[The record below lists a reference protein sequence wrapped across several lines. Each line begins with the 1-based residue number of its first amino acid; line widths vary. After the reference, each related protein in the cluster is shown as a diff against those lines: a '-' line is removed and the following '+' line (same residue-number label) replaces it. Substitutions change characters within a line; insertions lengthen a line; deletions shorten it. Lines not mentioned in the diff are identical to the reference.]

1 MEFLVDL
8 GDLLLNA
15 VFVNFKLYVIYLV
28 VNINQKSCKLENH
41 KKIRKCEKRVASKHI
56 FLSSNPINAKP

>member
-41 KKIRKCEKRVASKHI
+41 KKEE
-56 FLSSNPINAKP
+56 NAKNELLQNTFFSHQIL